1 MAGFARLMVVCSD
14 LERSK
19 KFYRTIL
26 DLEVVT
32 DASPLWA
39 ELALGDGTSL
49 ALYPANDMLPVRR
62 GSVQMGFIVADVD
75 AFVIDARTAG
85 VEVLQEPYDE
95 RSARIAVIADP
106 DGYPIQVATPAAEES
121 PYERRSRRR

>member
-1 MAGFARLMVVCSD
+1 MAGFTRLMVVCSD

-26 DLEVVT
+26 ELELLT

-39 ELALGDGTSL
+39 EFVLGTETTL

-62 GSVQMGFIVADVD
+62 GSVQMGFMVEDVD
-75 AFVIDARTAG
+75 AFVIDAATAG
-85 VEVLQEPYDE
+85 VEVLQEPYPE
-95 RSARIAVIADP
+95 RSGRIAVIADP
-106 DGYPIQVATPAAEES
+106 DGYPIQIAS
-121 PYERRSRRR
+121 PHAQEPPVVKRSRR